1 MKVRL
6 AICVLGLCGCGGG
19 GSDPAP
25 APQPMPTPPPPP
37 PPPPVSADG
46 IWAGDLGDGTAF
58 TGVLHDGT
66 FLGAVENELGLV
78 QAFIEGTYSID
89 GSTITGSTTRYAD
102 VQIPI
107 SFTGT
112 VVEEQS
118 ISLTFEVA
126 GASSQVDFL
135 ISEDYVRPSSLD
147 MLAGTWVE
155 TRLGISL
162 ASVAVNADGTFFGQT
177 VIGCTYTGSA
187 SVINPDRNLYS
198 IRFDVENCQQ
208 RDGQYSGYASL
219 EEDNV
224 GEALLVIASHE
235 GMFVASLFNRQ

>member
-25 APQPMPTPPPPP
+25 APQPTPPPPPP

-58 TGVLHDGT
+58 AGVLHDGT
-66 FLGAVENELGLV
+66 LLGAIEDESGLI

-89 GSTITGSTTRYAD
+89 GSTITGNTTRHANI
-102 VQIPI
+102 QIPVA
-107 SFTGT
+107 FTGT

-118 ISLTFEVA
+118 ISLTFETA
-126 GASSQVDFL
+126 GVSSQIDFV
-135 ISEDYVRPSSLD
+135 ISEDYIRPSSLD
-147 MLAGTWVE
+147 TLAGTWVE
-155 TRLGISL
+155 TRLGLSL
-162 ASVAVNADGTFFGQT
+162 ATVTVNANGSFFGQT
-177 VIGCTYTGSA
+177 VIGCTYTGAA
-187 SVINPDRNLYS
+187 SIINPDRNLYS
-198 IRFDVENCQQ
+198 VLFEVENCQQ
-208 RDGQYSGYASL
+208 RDGQYTGYASL
-219 EEDNV
+219 EEDDISE
-224 GEALLVIASHE
+224 GLLVLASHD

>member
-25 APQPMPTPPPPP
+25 APQPRPTPPPPP

-58 TGVLHDGT
+58 AGVLHDGAL
-66 FLGAVENELGLV
+66 LGAVEDESGSV

-89 GSTITGSTTRYAD
+89 GSTITGAATRYTEI
-102 VQIPI
+102 QIPV

-126 GASSQVDFL
+126 GASSQVDFV
-135 ISEDYVRPSSLD
+135 ISEDYIGPSSLD

-155 TRLGISL
+155 TRLGVSL
-162 ASVAVNADGTFFGQT
+162 GSVTVNADGTFFGQT

-208 RDGQYSGYASL
+208 GDGQYSGYASL
-219 EEDNV
+219 EEDNA
-224 GEALLVIASHE
+224 GEALLVIASQD
-235 GMFVASLFNRQ
+235 GMFIALLFDRQ